1 MCGIVGY
8 VGTKRQAYPILIKGL
23 KRLEYRGYDSAG
35 VALINP
41 DGVLSVDK
49 EKGKVADLERYCA
62 DKDTRG
68 TIGIAHTRWA
78 THGEPS
84 ARNAHPHY
92 SQSRNLAI
100 IHNGIIENYA
110 EIKARLEEKGVRFRS
125 DTDTEVLVQLIEYIQ
140 ERKQIELLPAVQLA
154 LHQVV
159 GAYAIA
165 LLDSRHPD
173 TIIAARKQSPLV
185 VGIGEGEF
193 FLGSD
198 ASPIIEFTDKVVY
211 LEDGNIAV
219 MKAGEE
225 LQIVNIYNEKLL
237 PEVKT
242 VDIDLGQIEK
252 GGFPHFML
260 KEIFEQPE
268 CLENCMRGRI
278 SVDHNHVALSAVIDY
293 RKELLAA
300 KRIIIVACGTSWH
313 AGLIGK
319 QLIESFCRVPV
330 DVEYASEFRY
340 RNPVVGPGDVVIAIS
355 QSGETA
361 DTLAAV
367 ELARER
373 GAFIYGVCNAVGASI
388 PRATHTGSYI
398 HVGPEIGVA
407 STKAFTGQVTVLTL
421 FALALGAAK
430 GTVAREEYVRTI
442 EELANIPDKIRE
454 VLKLSDQ
461 LAELAR
467 TFTYAHNFL
476 YLGRGYNYPVALEG
490 ALKLKEIS
498 YIHAEGYSAA
508 EMKHGP
514 IALIDSDMPVVVV
527 ATHDA
532 MYEKVRSNV
541 QEIKAREGRVI
552 AFVSKGE
559 QDITRMADATIELP
573 DTLECLE
580 PLMATVPL
588 QLLAYYI
595 AVCKGKDVDQPRN
608 LAKSVTV
615 E

>member
-1 MCGIVGY
+1 MSGELHARAHQRGPQPR
-8 VGTKRQAYPILIKGL
+8 GPLGL
-23 KRLEYRGYDSAG
+23 
-35 VALINP
+35 
-41 DGVLSVDK
+41 
-49 EKGKVADLERYCA
+49 
-62 DKDTRG
+62 
-68 TIGIAHTRWA
+68 
-78 THGEPS
+78 
-84 ARNAHPHY
+84 
-92 SQSRNLAI
+92 
-100 IHNGIIENYA
+100 
-110 EIKARLEEKGVRFRS
+110 
-125 DTDTEVLVQLIEYIQ
+125 
-140 ERKQIELLPAVQLA
+140 
-154 LHQVV
+154 
-159 GAYAIA
+159 
-165 LLDSRHPD
+165 
-173 TIIAARKQSPLV
+173 
-185 VGIGEGEF
+185 
-193 FLGSD
+193 
-198 ASPIIEFTDKVVY
+198 
-211 LEDGNIAV
+211 
-219 MKAGEE
+219 
-225 LQIVNIYNEKLL
+225 
-237 PEVKT
+237 
-242 VDIDLGQIEK
+242 
-252 GGFPHFML
+252 
-260 KEIFEQPE
+260 
-268 CLENCMRGRI
+268 
-278 SVDHNHVALSAVIDY
+278 IDY

>member
-1 MCGIVGY
+1 M
-8 VGTKRQAYPILIKGL
+8 
-23 KRLEYRGYDSAG
+23 
-35 VALINP
+35 
-41 DGVLSVDK
+41 
-49 EKGKVADLERYCA
+49 
-62 DKDTRG
+62 
-68 TIGIAHTRWA
+68 
-78 THGEPS
+78 
-84 ARNAHPHY
+84 
-92 SQSRNLAI
+92 
-100 IHNGIIENYA
+100 
-110 EIKARLEEKGVRFRS
+110 
-125 DTDTEVLVQLIEYIQ
+125 
-140 ERKQIELLPAVQLA
+140 
-154 LHQVV
+154 
-159 GAYAIA
+159 
-165 LLDSRHPD
+165 
-173 TIIAARKQSPLV
+173 
-185 VGIGEGEF
+185 
-193 FLGSD
+193 
-198 ASPIIEFTDKVVY
+198 
-211 LEDGNIAV
+211 
-219 MKAGEE
+219 
-225 LQIVNIYNEKLL
+225 
-237 PEVKT
+237 
-242 VDIDLGQIEK
+242 
-252 GGFPHFML
+252 
-260 KEIFEQPE
+260 
-268 CLENCMRGRI
+268 
-278 SVDHNHVALSAVIDY
+278 DHNHVALSAVIDY
-293 RKELLAA
+293 RKELLSA

-430 GTVAREEYVRTI
+430 GTVAREEYVHTI

>member
-1 MCGIVGY
+1 M
-8 VGTKRQAYPILIKGL
+8 
-23 KRLEYRGYDSAG
+23 
-35 VALINP
+35 
-41 DGVLSVDK
+41 
-49 EKGKVADLERYCA
+49 
-62 DKDTRG
+62 
-68 TIGIAHTRWA
+68 
-78 THGEPS
+78 
-84 ARNAHPHY
+84 
-92 SQSRNLAI
+92 
-100 IHNGIIENYA
+100 
-110 EIKARLEEKGVRFRS
+110 
-125 DTDTEVLVQLIEYIQ
+125 
-140 ERKQIELLPAVQLA
+140 
-154 LHQVV
+154 
-159 GAYAIA
+159 
-165 LLDSRHPD
+165 
-173 TIIAARKQSPLV
+173 
-185 VGIGEGEF
+185 
-193 FLGSD
+193 
-198 ASPIIEFTDKVVY
+198 
-211 LEDGNIAV
+211 
-219 MKAGEE
+219 
-225 LQIVNIYNEKLL
+225 
-237 PEVKT
+237 
-242 VDIDLGQIEK
+242 
-252 GGFPHFML
+252 
-260 KEIFEQPE
+260 
-268 CLENCMRGRI
+268 
-278 SVDHNHVALSAVIDY
+278 DHNHVALSAVIDY

-319 QLIESFCRVPV
+319 QLIESLCRVPV

>member
-8 VGTKRQAYPILIKGL
+8 IGNREAYPILIKGL

-35 VALINP
+35 AALINQN
-41 DGVLSVDK
+41 GELSVYK
-49 EKGKVADLERYCA
+49 TKGKVSDLEAFCQ
-62 DKDTRG
+62 DKDISG
-68 TIGIAHTRWA
+68 SVGIAHTRWA

-84 ARNAHPHY
+84 SLNAHPHY
-92 SQSRNLAI
+92 SESKNLAI

-110 EIKARLEEKGVRFRS
+110 DLKKKLISDGVHFRS
-125 DTDTEVLVQLIEYIQ
+125 DTDTEVVVQLIEYIQ
-140 ERKQIELLPAVQLA
+140 TKKNVDLLTAVRLA
-154 LHQVV
+154 LHQLI

-165 LLDSRHPD
+165 LLDKREKNQ
-173 TIIAARKQSPLV
+173 IIAARKQSPLV
-185 VGIGEGEF
+185 IGIGDNEF

-198 ASPIIEFTDKVVY
+198 ATPIIEYTDKVVY
-211 LEDGNIAV
+211 LDDDNVAV
-219 MKAGEE
+219 MRLGEE
-225 LQIVNIYNEKLL
+225 LKVVNNMNHEMS
-237 PEVKT
+237 PEVRT
-242 VDIDLGQIEK
+242 LDMNLGQIEK
-252 GGFPHFML
+252 GGYPHFML

-268 CLENCMRGRI
+268 CLENCMRGR
-278 SVDHNHVALSAVIDY
+278 VNVEANKVMLSAVIDY
-293 RKELLAA
+293 KKQLLNA

-319 QLIESFCRVPV
+319 QIIESFCRIPV
-330 DVEYASEFRY
+330 EVEYASEFRY
-340 RNPVVGPGDVVIAIS
+340 RNPVINSDDVIIAVS

-367 ELARER
+367 KLAKEN
-373 GAFIYGVCNAVGASI
+373 GAFVFGICNAIGSSI
-388 PRATHTGSYI
+388 PRATDTGSYI

-407 STKAFTGQVTVLTL
+407 STKAFTGQVTVLVML
-421 FALALGAAK
+421 ALALAK
-430 GTVAREEYVRTI
+430 ERGTITD
-442 EELANIPDKIRE
+442 ELYTSVVKELSGIPEKIKKMLELNDRISE
-454 VLKLSDQ
+454 LS
-461 LAELAR
+461 R

-498 YIHAEGYSAA
+498 YIHAEGYPAA

-527 ATHDA
+527 APHDE
-532 MYEKVRSNV
+532 MYKKVLSNI
-541 QEIKAREGRVI
+541 QEIKARRGKII
-552 AFVSKGE
+552 ALVSKG
-559 QDITRMADATIELP
+559 DDTISKIADEVIEMP
-573 DTLECLE
+573 ETLECLE
-580 PLMATVPL
+580 PLIASIPL
-588 QLLAYYI
+588 QLLAYHV